1 MLIQTVGIL
10 SPGDMGQAIAAVL
23 TQNGLRVVAALDD
36 RSERTRQ
43 LADKAKIEDLGSLDR
58 LVAESDVLLSV
69 LIPSAAT
76 QAAEQVALA
85 IRNVGK
91 NLLYVD
97 CNAIAPD
104 KAETLGQLI
113 QDAGGQFVDAAI
125 VGSPPEVPDCTRIY
139 ASGTQAGE
147 LEQLRDYGLDIRV
160 IGDEIG
166 QASGLKMCYA
176 ALTKGLSA
184 IAMELLVAAFR
195 LDVEEVL
202 WSELSSSQKELIT
215 WLTNSI
221 SSMPPKTQR
230 WVAEMEEIAATF
242 VTVGLIGRTL
252 L

>member
-10 SPGDMGQAIAAVL
+10 SPGNMGQAIAAVL
-23 TQNGLRVVAALDD
+23 SQNGLRVVTALDD

-43 LADKAKIEDLGSLDR
+43 LADEAKIEDLGSLDR
-58 LVAESDVLLSV
+58 LVAESDMLLSV

-85 IRNVGK
+85 IRNLGK

-97 CNAIAPD
+97 CNAISPH
-104 KAETLGQLI
+104 KAESLGQLI
-113 QDAGGQFVDAAI
+113 QEAGGQFVDVAI
-125 VGSPPEVPDCTRIY
+125 VGLPLGVPDCTRIY

-160 IGDEIG
+160 IGNEIG

-176 ALTKGLSA
+176 ALTKGLTA
-184 IAMELLVAAFR
+184 TATELLVAAFR
-195 LDVEEVL
+195 LGVEEVL
-202 WSELSSSQKELIT
+202 WSELSRSQKELLT

-221 SSMPPKTQR
+221 SSMPSKTHC
-230 WVAEMEEIAATF
+230 WIAEMEEITATF
-242 VTVGLIGRTL
+242 AL
-252 L
+252 